1 MCALTII
8 TFLFCLLP
16 LSYIFEIQKGIW
28 AIIRGWLDPVVA
40 GKVHFTK
47 TVEDLEAFIPK
58 SRILKELGGDED
70 WSYKFVEPA
79 DGENS
84 RMTDGPSRQ
93 RLQVERDDIVRQYEQ
108 ATLTWLGAQAAAAT
122 TTTTT
127 TTATATNSTDH
138 AASVDGARTADDVAQ
153 GRGKLAAALRANY
166 WRLDPYVRART
177 IYDRIGVIREDGR
190 IDFYPGNPMLISS
203 ASEAQPATQ

>member
-1 MCALTII
+1 M
-8 TFLFCLLP
+8 
-16 LSYIFEIQKGIW
+16 
-28 AIIRGWLDPVVA
+28 A

-79 DGENS
+79 DDENG
-84 RMTDGPSRQ
+84 RMADGATRQ
-93 RLQVERDDIVRQYEQ
+93 RLQAERDDIVRQYEQ
-108 ATLTWLGAQAAAAT
+108 ATLTWLGAQAAAVTAT
-122 TTTTT
+122 TTIVNANPGSNSTPAAAAVTT
-127 TTATATNSTDH
+127 TTAANTTDH
-138 AASVDGARTADDVAQ
+138 ATSVEGVAQ
-153 GRGKLAAALRANY
+153 ERRQLAAALRANY

-190 IDFYPGNPMLISS
+190 IDFYPGNPLLSS
-203 ASEAQPATQ
+203 STSEAQPATQ